1 MIHGSSCFTANSD
14 AFLSR
19 LLPAAAIVP
28 PATLS
33 VTLASFNETIYNEP
47 VPNIDW
53 SSQMWQ
59 SYDSQFGD
67 PSSLVLRTASETAQL
82 GEILPLLT
90 PATTNSSYNI
100 QFFGP
105 TLQCGPSNESQRLAF
120 ETYTNRS
127 MYERAI
133 FSLNEVNGS
142 YWTDYITN
150 ISDGAAVH
158 LPALWAYSAFSPNL
172 FRSNTNLNG
181 KYSTWDVDLGYA
193 LTELMDPGTQQLWVQ
208 LLGSSFVCQLVN
220 SSFAILVDHFQ
231 GSQRVVQRKI
241 EWLNNLHVS
250 DNKDSSKRAEGGA
263 YIAIFAAVASILNGN
278 VSFSTDGE
286 LVDHSSQILQTK
298 LLACPELDLT
308 ALGLRINQSEFEMG
322 QITNFP
328 AYDSAKNWQCP
339 NGSLERAIEG
349 LANNVTIAML
359 SSTYLT

>member
-1 MIHGSSCFTANSD
+1 V
-14 AFLSR
+14 
-19 LLPAAAIVP
+19 AIVP

-33 VTLASFNETIYNEP
+33 VTLAGFNETIYNEP

-53 SSQMWQ
+53 LSQMWQ
-59 SYDSQFGD
+59 SNDSQFGD
-67 PSSLVLRTASETAQL
+67 PSSLVLKTASETAQL
-82 GEILPLLT
+82 GEILPLFT
-90 PATTNSSYNI
+90 PATNSSYEI
-100 QFFGP
+100 QFSGP
-105 TLQCGPSNESQRLAF
+105 TLQCGTPNESQRLAF

-133 FSLNEVNGS
+133 FALDEVNGS

-150 ISDGAAVH
+150 ISDGAGINW
-158 LPALWAYSAFSPNL
+158 PALWAYSTFSPNL
-172 FRSNTNLNG
+172 FRGNTDLNL

-208 LLGSSFVCQLVN
+208 LLGSNFVCQLVN
-220 SSFAILVDHFQ
+220 SSFAILVNHFQ
-231 GSQRVVQRKI
+231 GSQRVIQREVK
-241 EWLNNLHVS
+241 WLNNF
-250 DNKDSSKRAEGGA
+250 NEGSSTRAEGGA
-263 YIAIFAAVASILNGN
+263 YIAIFAALASILNGN

-286 LVDHSSQILQTK
+286 LVDHNSQILQTN

-308 ALGLRINQSEFEMG
+308 ALGLRINHSELEIG

-328 AYDSAKNWQCP
+328 AYNLTGNWQCP